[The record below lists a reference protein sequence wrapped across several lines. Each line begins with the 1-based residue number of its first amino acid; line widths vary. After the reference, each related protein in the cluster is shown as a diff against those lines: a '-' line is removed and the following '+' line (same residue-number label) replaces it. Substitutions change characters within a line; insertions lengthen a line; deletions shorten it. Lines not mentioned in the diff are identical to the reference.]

1 MFMIKF
7 RWPLI
12 VGGFSAAFAVAMN
25 ALGAHAFVGLLNANG
40 KTALFNTALHMHEM
54 HAIGLL
60 IVGLA
65 LLYRPN
71 SRSWHFAALLLLAG
85 QLLFCGNLYVLS
97 LYNISLI
104 SALTPIGGFC
114 LIAGWSLFSLGAL
127 LKMTSERKSP

>member
-1 MFMIKF
+1 MIKY

-12 VGGFSAAFAVAMN
+12 VGGLSAALAVAMN
-25 ALGAHAFVGLLNANG
+25 AMGAHAFVNLLNTNG

-60 IVGLA
+60 IVGLG
-65 LLYRPN
+65 LLHRPG
-71 SRSWHFAALLLLAG
+71 SRPWRVAALLMLVG

-97 LYNISLI
+97 LSNVTLF

-114 LIAGWSLFSLGAL
+114 LIASWVLFSLGAL
-127 LKMTSERKSP
+127 FRTASEDTSP